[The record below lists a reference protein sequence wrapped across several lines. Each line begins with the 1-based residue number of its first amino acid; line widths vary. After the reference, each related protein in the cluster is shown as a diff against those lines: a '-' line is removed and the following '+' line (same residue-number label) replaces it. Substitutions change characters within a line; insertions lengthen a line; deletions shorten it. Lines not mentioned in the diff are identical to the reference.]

1 MWVLIGIPIVVIG
14 FALRFNPLL
23 VVTIAGIST
32 GVAGGMHTVDIISA
46 FGKAFT
52 DNRYMGLIWLTLPVI
67 ALLERSGLKEQA
79 RNLISRIH
87 AATTGRVLMLYFLL
101 RQITAALGLNSLGGH
116 AQMVRPLIAPM
127 AEAAATSRYGDLPS
141 EVRQKIR
148 ANAAATDN
156 VAVFFGEDIF
166 IAVQSIL
173 LIKGFLDQSGIIV
186 QPLDLSVWAIPTAI
200 AALIVHF
207 IRLWL
212 LDRSLAK
219 RFDEQIYT
227 NRSAK

>member
-1 MWVLIGIPIVVIG
+1 MWVLIGIPIVVLG

-23 VVTIAGIST
+23 VVTVAGIST
-32 GVAGGMHTVDIISA
+32 GLAGGMQTIEIISA

-52 DNRYMGLIWLTLPVI
+52 ENRYMGLIWLTLPVI
-67 ALLERSGLKEQA
+67 ALLERNGLREQA
-79 RNLISRIH
+79 KHLISKIH
-87 AATTGRVLMLYFLL
+87 VATTGRILMLYFFL
-101 RQITAALGLNSLGGH
+101 RQMTAALGLNSLGGH

-127 AEAAATSRYGDLPS
+127 AEAAATTKYGDLPND
-141 EVRQKIR
+141 VRQKIR
-148 ANAAATDN
+148 AHAAAADN

-173 LIKGFLDQSGIIV
+173 LIKGFLEQYGINV
-186 QPLDLSVWAIPTAI
+186 EPLHLSVWAIPTAI
-200 AALIVHF
+200 AALIIHF

-219 RFDEQIYT
+219 RFDA
-227 NRSAK
+227 NHGSATK

>member
-1 MWVLIGIPIVVIG
+1 MWLLIDIPIVVLC

-23 VVTIAGIST
+23 VVTVAGIST
-32 GVAGGMHTVDIISA
+32 GLAGGMHTVEIISA

-67 ALLERSGLKEQA
+67 AILERSGLKEQA
-79 RNLISRIH
+79 RHLISKVH
-87 AATTGRVLMLYFLL
+87 AATTGRVLMLYFFL
-101 RQITAALGLNSLGGH
+101 RQMTAALGLNSLGGH

-127 AEAAATSRYGDLPS
+127 AEAAATTKYGDLPS
-141 EVRQKIR
+141 DVRQKIR
-148 ANAAATDN
+148 AHAAAADN

-173 LIKGFLDQSGIIV
+173 LIKGFLEQYGINV
-186 QPLDLSVWAIPTAI
+186 EPLHLSVWAIPTAI
-200 AALIVHF
+200 AALIIHF
-207 IRLWL
+207 FRLWL

-219 RFDEQIYT
+219 RFDVHHG
-227 NRSAK
+227 SAAK

>member
-32 GVAGGMHTVDIISA
+32 GLAGGMHTVEIISA
-46 FGKAFT
+46 FGKAFV
-52 DNRYMGLIWLTLPVI
+52 DNRYMGLVWLTLPVI
-67 ALLERSGLKEQA
+67 AILERSGLREQA
-79 RNLISRIH
+79 RHLIAKIH
-87 AATTGRVLMLYFLL
+87 AATTGRVLMLYFFI
-101 RQITAALGLNSLGGH
+101 RQMTAALGLNSLGGQ

-127 AEAAATSRYGDLPS
+127 AEAAAVTKYGDLPND
-141 EVRQKIR
+141 VRQKIR
-148 ANAAATDN
+148 ANAAAVDN

-173 LIKGFLDQSGIIV
+173 LIKGFLDQNGVFV
-186 QPLDLSVWAIPTAI
+186 QPLQLSVWAIPTAV
-200 AALIVHF
+200 AALIIHF
-207 IRLWL
+207 VRLWL

-219 RFDEQIYT
+219 RFDSQQG
-227 NRSAK
+227 SMGK

>member
-32 GVAGGMHTVDIISA
+32 GLAGGMHTVDIVSA
-46 FGKAFT
+46 FGKAFI
-52 DNRYMGLIWLTLPVI
+52 DNRFMGLVWLTLPVI
-67 ALLERSGLKEQA
+67 AILERSGLRERA
-79 RNLISRIH
+79 RLLISNIH
-87 AATTGRVLMLYFLL
+87 AATTGRILMLYFFI
-101 RQITAALGLNSLGGH
+101 RQMTAALGLTSLGGH

-127 AEAAATSRYGDLPS
+127 AEAAAVTKYGELPND
-141 EVRQKIR
+141 VRQKIR
-148 ANAAATDN
+148 ANAAAVDN

-173 LIKGFLDQSGIIV
+173 LIKGFLDQNGV
-186 QPLDLSVWAIPTAI
+186 FVEPLQLSVWAIPTAI
-200 AALIVHF
+200 AALIIHF

-219 RFDEQIYT
+219 RFDAQPGSIG
-227 NRSAK
+227 K

>member
-1 MWVLIGIPIVVIG
+1 MWVLVCIPFGVLV

-23 VVTIAGIST
+23 VVTVAGIST
-32 GVAGGMHTVDIISA
+32 GLAGGMHTVEIISA

-67 ALLERSGLKEQA
+67 AILERSGLKEQA
-79 RNLISRIH
+79 RHLISKVH
-87 AATTGRVLMLYFLL
+87 AATTGRVLMLYFFL
-101 RQITAALGLNSLGGH
+101 RQMTAALGLNSLGGH

-127 AEAAATSRYGDLPS
+127 AEAAATTKYGDLPS
-141 EVRQKIR
+141 DVRQKIR
-148 ANAAATDN
+148 AHAAAADN

-173 LIKGFLDQSGIIV
+173 LIKGFLEQYGINV
-186 QPLDLSVWAIPTAI
+186 EPLHLSVWAIPTAI
-200 AALIVHF
+200 AALIIHF
-207 IRLWL
+207 FRLWL

-219 RFDEQIYT
+219 RFDVHHG
-227 NRSAK
+227 SAAK